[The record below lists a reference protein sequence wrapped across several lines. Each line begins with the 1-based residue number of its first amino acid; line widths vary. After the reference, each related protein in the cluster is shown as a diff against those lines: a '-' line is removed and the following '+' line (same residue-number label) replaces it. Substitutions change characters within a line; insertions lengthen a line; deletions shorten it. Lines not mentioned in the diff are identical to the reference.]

1 MSAWLA
7 QLVYLILDK
16 ILLIPLIKYFKNMA
30 NQAADEKKSQE
41 NKDATDKAET
51 EQERIDAARRN
62 ALLP

>member
-16 ILLIPLIKYFKNMA
+16 ILLIPLIKYFKDKA

-41 NKDATDKAET
+41 NKDATDKAQT
-51 EQERIDAARRN
+51 EEERINSARDN
-62 ALLP
+62 ARLP